1 MKTTNPSI
9 LIIILSCLLV
19 LSCDNETT
27 DCPKLDKSLTGS
39 ISHAYKIEMEG
50 SIDNVIIEG
59 FKPEQSLLDIIK
71 RSDSKVSFELYST
84 WVDKEI
90 KISIPEI
97 LVTGKPY
104 DVAFDFS
111 TKNATISFD
120 DYENVSTEVFITGWM
135 KRNYNTRCSPA
146 IPHYLCDM
154 NIEFNMQ
161 GKKFFLTITSAQ
173 GLS

>member
-1 MKTTNPSI
+1 MKSNNISI
-9 LIIILSCLLV
+9 LITVLSCILV
-19 LSCDNETT
+19 LSCDNETI
-27 DCPKLDKSLTGS
+27 DCPKLDESLTGS

-50 SIDNVIIEG
+50 SIDNVMIEG
-59 FKPEQSLLDIIK
+59 FKPELSNLRIIK
-71 RSDSKVSFELYST
+71 QSDSKVSFELYST
-84 WVDKEI
+84 WADKI
-90 KISIPEI
+90 LKISIPEI

-146 IPHYLCDM
+146 IPHYLCEM

-173 GLS
+173 GVS